1 MEILL
6 GRRADMPTTTLR
18 TERGRLRE
26 DEPDNPRGEWEVT

>member
-6 GRRADMPTTTLR
+6 SKRADMPTTTLR

-26 DEPDNPRGEWEVT
+26 DEPDDPRTEWEVT